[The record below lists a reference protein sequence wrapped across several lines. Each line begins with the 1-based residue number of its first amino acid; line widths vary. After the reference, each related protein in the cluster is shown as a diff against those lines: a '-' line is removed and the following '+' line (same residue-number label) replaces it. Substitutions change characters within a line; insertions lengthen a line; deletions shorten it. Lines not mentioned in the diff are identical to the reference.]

1 MLSSLVLNGFDMCV
15 HAGVEREDGENND
28 VVKLQ

>member
-1 MLSSLVLNGFDMCV
+1 MSSLVLNGFDMCV
-15 HAGVEREDGENND
+15 HAGVEGECGESNK